1 MRYATGLPTAEFAD
15 LLTRLREEEVEGYPP
30 SLGLRDS
37 PRAAPIRMHH
47 NVVHA
52 VHVVHAVI
60 GEQSGVCRPT
70 ISRAIE
76 AMTDAIIRALK
87 DVLLT
92 AGEVPEGCDFCLDGT
107 LLPPAEVGGITAN
120 CGRGE
125 RGTTGMSVRIL
136 VLSGGRLVGGLRP
149 LLGAHARRG
158 RPRRLPDC
166 SREST
171 PPDGSPTRAISEG
184 E

>member
-15 LLTRLREEEVEGYPP
+15 LLTRLREEDVEGYPP

-37 PRAAPIRMHH
+37 LRAAPIRMHH
-47 NVVHA
+47 N
-52 VHVVHAVI
+52 VVHAVI

-92 AGEVPEGCDFCLDGT
+92 AEEVPQGCDFCLDGT
-107 LLPPAEVGGITAN
+107 LLP
-120 CGRGE
+120 C
-125 RGTTGMSVRIL
+125 
-136 VLSGGRLVGGLRP
+136 
-149 LLGAHARRG
+149 
-158 RPRRLPDC
+158 
-166 SREST
+166 
-171 PPDGSPTRAISEG
+171 
-184 E
+184 